1 MEMGVVMS
9 GTPCRLQYDNVSD
22 VKLTS
27 AAGIENIYETAISS
41 PHQRAKQCRVTIKP
55 DTQELRHGQYDM
67 SISHSWKEPPSDE
80 VCPSVGIDLGTGK
93 TKAGLAGESDTTFM
107 SAFAASVLDKAH
119 FLRVTAAEHFL
130 DGFVVVGTVKAWAEL
145 LKRIP
150 VIVENLLKGVFINVF
165 HGWSLRTTI
174 TKLAK

>member
-1 MEMGVVMS
+1 MKMWVVMS
-9 GTPCRLQYDNVSD
+9 GPSSSLENNNVSNIEFN
-22 VKLTS
+22 TG
-27 AAGIENIYETAISS
+27 AGVENIYETAISS
-41 PHQRAKQCRVTIKP
+41 THQRAKQCRVTIKP